1 MNEDDQLHERFRR
14 MGFAGEPPM
23 ASTATD
29 DLARGRRHLR
39 RRRAV
44 TLTGGVVGVVAVAAG
59 VAFALPGGGPSGA
72 EEVPVAGRGAGDAP
86 SDAPADPSGGTTA
99 TPTEAPT
106 STPTAADTPADTP
119 SADGLGFPA
128 TRQLLLDTAVEHLD
142 PAHEHL
148 PAETSGINGGGTNVG
163 TKLEWLVDGDD
174 GMGLVQVAVT
184 GPGYAEEYDYA
195 RQDFA
200 VNIGC
205 EIDTDRC
212 TEQPIPGTDETALV
226 GAANP
231 NMHLL
236 YSIVYERADGSLVGI
251 AVRDLFGNN
260 SLTPLAEMDVSL
272 DQGFAFVTDPDLRVS
287 PDELDDDT
295 GVGGVT
301 LPEGSGTTEL
311 PEGSGESE
319 LPDDE

>member
-1 MNEDDQLHERFRR
+1 MNEDDQLRERFRR

-39 RRRAV
+39 RRRAAM
-44 TLTGGVVGVVAVAAG
+44 LTGGVVGVVAVAAG
-59 VAFALPGGGPSGA
+59 VAFALPGGEPSGA

-86 SDAPADPSGGTTA
+86 SSAPADPSGDTTA

-106 STPTAADTPADTP
+106 STPTAADTPPGD
-119 SADGLGFPA
+119 DFGFPA
-128 TRQLLLDTAVEHLD
+128 TRQLLLATAVEHLD

-148 PAETSGINGGGTNVG
+148 PATTSGITGGGTNVG
-163 TKLEWLVDGDD
+163 TKLEWLVEGDD

-184 GPGYAEEYDYA
+184 GPGYADEYEFA

-205 EIDTDRC
+205 DIDTDRC

-231 NMHLL
+231 EMHLL
-236 YSIVYERADGSLVGI
+236 FSIVYERADGSLVGI
-251 AVRDLFGNN
+251 AVSDLFGNN
-260 SLTPLAEMDVSL
+260 STIPLAEMDVSL
-272 DQGFAFVTDPDLRVS
+272 DQGFAFVTDPDLQVAS
-287 PDELDDDT
+287 DELDDES
-295 GVGGVT
+295 GVGAVT
-301 LPEGSGTTEL
+301 LPEGAGETPL
-311 PEGSGESE
+311 PE
-319 LPDDE
+319 D

>member
-1 MNEDDQLHERFRR
+1 MNEDDQLGERFRR
-14 MGFAGEPPM
+14 MGFTGEPPM
-23 ASTATD
+23 ASLAAD

-44 TLTGGVVGVVAVAAG
+44 TLTGGVAGVVAVAAG

-86 SDAPADPSGGTTA
+86 SQAPADPSSDTTA
-99 TPTEAPT
+99 MPTEAPT
-106 STPTAADTPADTP
+106 STPT
-119 SADGLGFPA
+119 SADDGYGDDLPAPA

-148 PAETSGINGGGTNVG
+148 PAASTGITGGGTNIG

-184 GPGYAEEYDYA
+184 GPGYADEYEFA

-205 EIDTDRC
+205 EIDTGRC

-226 GAANP
+226 GGPNP
-231 NMHLL
+231 EMHLL
-236 YSIVYERADGSLVGI
+236 FSIVYERADGSLVGI
-251 AVRDLFGNN
+251 AVSDLFGNN
-260 SLTPLAEMDVSL
+260 SEIPLAEMDVTV
-272 DQGFAFVTDPDLRVS
+272 DQGFAFVTDPDLQVAA
-287 PDELDDDT
+287 DELDDDS
-295 GVGGVT
+295 GVGQVT
-301 LPEGSGTTEL
+301 PPEGSGSTEL
-311 PEGSGESE
+311 SDGQ
-319 LPDDE
+319 

>member
-1 MNEDDQLHERFRR
+1 MNEDDQLRERFRR
-14 MGFAGEPPM
+14 MGFTGEPPM
-23 ASTATD
+23 ASLATD

-39 RRRAV
+39 RRRAA

-72 EEVPVAGRGAGDAP
+72 EEVPVAGGGAEDAP
-86 SDAPADPSGGTTA
+86 SVEATAPQV
-99 TPTEAPT
+99 PT
-106 STPTAADTPADTP
+106 STPT
-119 SADGLGFPA
+119 SADDGYGDAFPAPA

-148 PAETSGINGGGTNVG
+148 PAASSGITGGGTNVG
-163 TKLEWLVDGDD
+163 TKLEWLVAGDD

-184 GPGYAEEYDYA
+184 GPGYAGEYEFA

-226 GAANP
+226 GAPNP
-231 NMHLL
+231 DAHLL
-236 YSIVYERADGSLVGI
+236 FSIVYERADGSLVGI
-251 AVRDLFGNN
+251 AVSDLFGNN
-260 SLTPLAEMDVSL
+260 SDTPLAAMDVSL
-272 DQGFAFVTDPDLRVS
+272 EQGFAFVTDPDLQVAA
-287 PDELDDDT
+287 DELDDDS
-295 GVGGVT
+295 GVGQVT
-301 LPEGSGTTEL
+301 PPEGSGTTEL
-311 PEGSGESE
+311 QDGR
-319 LPDDE
+319 